1 MEKKFLK
8 FGEYIIV
15 ITVLSPLGK
24 DGALHLNWHDLQPHK
39 VSLCQIWL
47 KMIHMLWKSKT
58 FKCCNV
64 LLSTLGNRAGS
75 FIWTNINTRHPRM
88 LCAKFGY
95 IGPVVLEKI
104 FLWKRAAHFIWTNT
118 NHINQGCF
126 VPKVEISS
134 VVSEKKMKMW
144 KVYRETDR
152 WTNFA
157 WIREM
162 FAFITNSCITYMC
175 SKQNTN
181 KTRELNDPEIL
192 IS

>member
-15 ITVLSPLGK
+15 ITVLSPLEK
-24 DGALHLNWHDLQPHK
+24 DGVLHLNWHDLQSHK

-47 KMIHMLWKSKT
+47 KMIHRLWKSKT
-58 FKCCNV
+58 LKCCNV
-64 LLSTLGNRAGS
+64 LLSTLGNRAGP

-95 IGPVVLEKI
+95 ICPVVLEKI

-157 WIREM
+157 WIREI
-162 FAFITNSCITYMC
+162 FAFITNSSIAYMC